1 MPPIDPVSGYL
12 GFIGGTVFPVEQNTA
27 SLRKTSKDILNYMT
41 AAQAEPRVHGQVRL
55 SYQLSSALGLAW
67 DSIRTH
73 KLRSFLTLLGVII
86 GVASVILVGSAIDG
100 LGLYAEE
107 STAKAFGSESYL
119 VAQVAGAGGM
129 TRKEYQTKLQF
140 NRPITLEHD
149 RYLQSVNGDTTMYS
163 PYRQNQADTKREG
176 ATLEET
182 SILGVSADMADIRD
196 VTVVDGRF
204 FTPTEEMSGLNV
216 AVVGDDVKTNLF
228 PGMDSPLGQT
238 FKIQGVD
245 FTVVG
250 VVERLGSS
258 FGRSQDNSA
267 YIPITA
273 YNRLFGPGTSI
284 AIFARPRKESGLTMM
299 QSLDLTRVAL
309 RNRFHQ
315 RPGETDRFDF
325 ITPDAIRG
333 FIDSLLSIVAAVVV
347 PVTLISLVVGGIVIM
362 NIMLVSVTERTREI
376 GIRKAL
382 GARRFDIML
391 QILIEAV
398 IMSFSGGA
406 IGVAIGA
413 IVTVGLTQAFGVT
426 LRVTPFYVL
435 LSVMV
440 SATVGIVS
448 GWYPALKASKLDPIV
463 ALRAE

>member
-1 MPPIDPVSGYL
+1 
-12 GFIGGTVFPVEQNTA
+12 
-27 SLRKTSKDILNYMT
+27 MT
-41 AAQAEPRVHGQVRL
+41 AAGAGSHIAGEVPAVRGQVSL
-55 SYQLSSALGLAW
+55 WYQFSSALGLAW
-67 DSIRTH
+67 DSIRSH

-100 LGLYAEE
+100 LGTYAEQ

-119 VAQVAGAGGM
+119 FAQVAGAGGL

-149 RYLQSVNGDTTMYS
+149 RYLQSTNGDTTMYS
-163 PYRQNQADTKREG
+163 PYRQNQSDTKREG
-176 ATLEET
+176 LLLEET
-182 SILGVSADMADIRD
+182 SVLGVSADMAEIRD
-196 VTVVDGRF
+196 ISVVDGRF
-204 FTPTEEMSGLNV
+204 FTPPEEMSGSLV
-216 AVVGDDVKTNLF
+216 AVIGDDLKTTLF
-228 PGMDSPLGQT
+228 PGNDSPLGLT
-238 FKIQGVD
+238 FKIQNID

-250 VVERLGSS
+250 VIERLGSA
-258 FGRSQDNSA
+258 FGRSQDNA
-267 YIPITA
+267 VYIPITA
-273 YNRLFGPGTSI
+273 YNRLFGPGQSI
-284 AIFARPRKESGLTMM
+284 AVFARPRKESGLTMQ
-299 QSLDLTRVAL
+299 QSLDMTRVAM
-309 RNRFHQ
+309 RVKFHQ
-315 RPGETDRFDF
+315 KPGETDRFDF
-325 ITPDAIRG
+325 VTPDAIRG
-333 FIDSLLSIVAAVVV
+333 FIDSLLAVVAAVVV

-398 IMSFSGGA
+398 IMSFAGGA
-406 IGVAIGA
+406 MGVLCGA
-413 IVTVGLTQAFGVT
+413 LVTVILTQAFGVT
-426 LRVTPFYVL
+426 LSVTPFYIV

-440 SATVGIVS
+440 SATVGVVS

>member
-1 MPPIDPVSGYL
+1 MTG
-12 GFIGGTVFPVEQNTA
+12 A
-27 SLRKTSKDILNYMT
+27 T
-41 AAQAEPRVHGQVRL
+41 AAKTPHSSGKVSFSCQF
-55 SYQLSSALGLAW
+55 SSALGLAW
-67 DSIRTH
+67 DSIRAH

-129 TRKEYQTKLQF
+129 TRKEYQTKLQY
-140 NRPITLEHD
+140 NREITLRDD
-149 RYLQSVNGDTTMYS
+149 RYLQQVNGDTTMYS
-163 PYRQNQADTKREG
+163 PYRQNTSDTKREG
-176 ATLEET
+176 VTLEET

-196 VTVVDGRF
+196 INVVQGRF
-204 FTPTEEMSGLNV
+204 FTPPEEASGSNV
-216 AVVGDDVKTNLF
+216 AVIGDDLKTTLF
-228 PGMDSPLGQT
+228 PGNDSPLGLT
-238 FKIQGVD
+238 FKIQGID

-250 VVERLGSS
+250 IVEKLGSA
-258 FGRSQDNSA
+258 FGRSQDNAA
-267 YIPITA
+267 YIPITVF
-273 YNRLFGPGTSI
+273 NRLYGSGTGM
-284 AIFARPRKESGLTMM
+284 AVFARPRKESGLTMD

-309 RNRFHQ
+309 RNHFHQ
-315 RPGETDRFDF
+315 KPGETDRFDF
-325 ITPDAIRG
+325 VTPDAIRG
-333 FIDSLLSIVAAVVV
+333 FIDSLLAVVAAVVV

-398 IMSFSGGA
+398 IMAFAGGA
-406 IGVAIGA
+406 IGVGIGA
-413 IVTVGLTQAFGVT
+413 IITTGLTAALGIT
-426 LRVTPFYVL
+426 LRVTIFYVA
-435 LSVMV
+435 LSVIV

-448 GWYPALKASKLDPIV
+448 GWYPALKAAKLDPIV